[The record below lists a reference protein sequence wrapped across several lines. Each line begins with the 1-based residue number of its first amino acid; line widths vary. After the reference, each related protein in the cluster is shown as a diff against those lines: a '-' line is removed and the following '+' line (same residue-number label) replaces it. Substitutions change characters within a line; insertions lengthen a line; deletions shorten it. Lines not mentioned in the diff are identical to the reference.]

1 MPQAGAQ
8 PNAALSRTP
17 RIMARSGAMPAL
29 HQQQHQ
35 LLLPTSKSESL
46 LASSPGVTNNDAADT
61 GKFFWVTQVGVRVP
75 GSSSVP
81 HLQFAPAM
89 PPATPRPSPRPRPH
103 PLSPSPSPA
112 SSSASCYFMN
122 ANSSKL
128 YRILRGSAIICLW
141 LLAAAST
148 YRHAGGCVCVC
159 DCECLYVCAI
169 RMIYAPLFN
178 LMNPCASGD
187 IQREDKRP
195 IIKRKHAQ

>member
-1 MPQAGAQ
+1 
-8 PNAALSRTP
+8 
-17 RIMARSGAMPAL
+17 MPAL

-61 GKFFWVTQVGVRVP
+61 GKFFRVTQVGVRVP

-89 PPATPRPSPRPRPH
+89 PPATPRPRSRPRLR
-103 PLSPSPSPA
+103 PLSPSPSSA

-159 DCECLYVCAI
+159 VWLWVSVCAI